1 MCCGKNK
8 NENEEETMA
17 LSRRALWPLL
27 GGAVAGAL
35 TVSVA
40 EAAGDFPTKPIRLI
54 VPYPP
59 GGSADLIARLVAEQ
73 LSASTGQSVVVEN
86 KGGASGSIGSE
97 YVAHARPDGYT
108 ILMTTSDT
116 LAINPAV
123 FAHLPYDPQKDFA
136 PISLLAVQP
145 FVLAVGPSV
154 TAKDFAAFV
163 QSAKD
168 KPGTV
173 SFASN
178 GAGGV
183 QHLAMELLASSAG
196 FKALHVPYNGAGP
209 ALSDVMGGHVD
220 AIFISLQGAG
230 GSIRA
235 GQLRALAISSPKR
248 LAVAPDI
255 PTFAELGFPAFQVQQ
270 WYALVAPRATPP
282 AVLASLNRLAAAA
295 MRVPALADKLNAV
308 GTQPIGGTEEA
319 LRDFIAHDAAQWSAV
334 AKANNIKIE

>member
-1 MCCGKNK
+1 MRCGKK
-8 NENEEETMA
+8 TSEEERVT

-27 GGAVAGAL
+27 GGVVAAAL
-35 TVSVA
+35 TVSSA

-73 LSASTGQSVVVEN
+73 LSVNTGQSVVVEN

-108 ILMTTSDT
+108 ILMATSDT

-136 PISLLAVQP
+136 PVSLLAVQP

-154 TAKDFAAFV
+154 PAKDLAAFV
-163 QSAKD
+163 QAAKD
-168 KPGTV
+168 KPGTI

-196 FKALHVPYNGAGP
+196 FKALHVPYNGAAP
-209 ALSDVMGGHVD
+209 ALSDVMGSHVD

-230 GSIRA
+230 GSIKA
-235 GQLRALAISSPKR
+235 GQLRALAISSPTR
-248 LAVAPDI
+248 LAIAPDI
-255 PTFAELGFPAFQVQQ
+255 PTFAELGYPTFQVQQ
-270 WYALVAPRATPP
+270 WYALMAPRATPP
-282 AVLASLNRLAAAA
+282 GVMATLNRLVAAA
-295 MRVPALADKLNAV
+295 MRAPALADKLNAV
-308 GTQPIGGTEEA
+308 GTEPVGGTQEA
-319 LRDFIAHDAAQWSAV
+319 LQTFIAHDAAQWAAV
-334 AKANNIKIE
+334 AKANNIKID

>member
-1 MCCGKNK
+1 
-8 NENEEETMA
+8 MA

-27 GGAVAGAL
+27 GGAVASAL
-35 TVSVA
+35 TVSPA
-40 EAAGDFPTKPIRLI
+40 EAAGDFPSKPIRLI

-73 LSASTGQSVVVEN
+73 LSGSTGQSVIVEN

-97 YVAHARPDGYT
+97 YAAHARPDGYT
-108 ILMTTSDT
+108 ILMATSDT

-123 FAHLPYDPQKDFA
+123 FARLPYDPQKDFA
-136 PISLLAVQP
+136 PVSLLAVQP

-154 TAKDFAAFV
+154 TAKDLAAFV
-163 QSAKD
+163 QAAKD
-168 KPGTV
+168 KPGKV

-209 ALSDVMGGHVD
+209 AMSDVMGSHVD

-230 GSIRA
+230 GSIKA
-235 GQLRALAISSPKR
+235 GQLRALAISSPTR
-248 LAVAPDI
+248 LAIAPDI
-255 PTFAELGFPAFQVQQ
+255 PTFAELGYPVFQVQQ
-270 WYALVAPRATPP
+270 WYALVAPRSTPP
-282 AVLASLNRLAAAA
+282 AVLGTLNRLVAAG

-308 GTQPIGGTEEA
+308 GTEPVGGTQAA
-319 LRDFIAHDAAQWSAV
+319 LQTFIAHDAAQWAVV